1 MKAMVSCI
9 KVGER
14 VRKELGDLEA
24 LKKSLEKHGLIHP
37 ILINS
42 KGELIAGYRRLTA
55 ARELG
60 WKEIEAK
67 IIDPQKEIDFL
78 EMEMEENMA
87 RKDFTY
93 EEMLQGL
100 EKKKKLLRPGIFV
113 RIWNFI
119 KDLFSRIFRRN

>member
-1 MKAMVSCI
+1 MKAMVSSI

-42 KGELIAGYRRLTA
+42 KGELIAGFRRLTA
-55 ARELG
+55 AMQLN
-60 WKEIEAK
+60 WKEIDVK
-67 IIDPQKEIDFL
+67 VIDPEKEIDFL

-93 EEMLQGL
+93 EEMLEGL
-100 EKKKKLLRPGIFV
+100 EKKKKLLRPGILA

-119 KDLFSRIFRRN
+119 KGLFGRIFTRK